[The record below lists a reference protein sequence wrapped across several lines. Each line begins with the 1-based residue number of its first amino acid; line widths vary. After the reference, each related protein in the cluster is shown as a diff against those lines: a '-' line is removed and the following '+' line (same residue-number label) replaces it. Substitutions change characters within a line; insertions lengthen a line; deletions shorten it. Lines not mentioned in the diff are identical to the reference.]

1 MRKTIIAGLLLLL
14 TQGLHA
20 AQKEDTFETPGGKKV
35 VIHHIKHASVYIE
48 YDGKHIY
55 IDPVGDLEPKT
66 DFSLYPKASI
76 LMVTHEHFDH
86 YDHMALNK
94 LAGARTAVYSNK
106 VVHGKYTRGIAM
118 QNGDSIVFSKDIKL
132 WAVPAYNTTEGHE
145 QYHPK
150 GRDNGYIL
158 ELDGLRIYLAG
169 DTEDIPEM
177 ADVKNIDIAFL
188 PCNQPYTM
196 TIDQLVNAAKTI
208 KPHVLFPY
216 HFGNTSIGQ
225 VILKLNGSGIDVR
238 LRDYK

>member
-1 MRKTIIAGLLLLL
+1 MKTTIITSLLLLL
-14 TQGLHA
+14 CAGLQA
-20 AQKEDTFETPGGKKV
+20 AQKEDTFETPGGKTV

-66 DFSLYPKASI
+66 DFSLYPKASV

-86 YDHMALNK
+86 YDDLALNK
-94 LAGARTAVYSNK
+94 LAGTRTAVYANHA
-106 VVHGKYTRGIAM
+106 VRGKYTRGIGMA
-118 QNGDSIVFSKDIKL
+118 NGDSITLAPDIRI
-132 WAVPAYNTTEGHE
+132 WAVPAYNTTEGRQ

-158 ELDGLRIYLAG
+158 QLDGLRIYLAG

-177 ADVKNIDIAFL
+177 EALKDIDIAFL

-196 TIDQLVNAAKTI
+196 TVDQLVRAAKLI
-208 KPHVLFPY
+208 KPRVLFPY
-216 HFGNTSIGQ
+216 HYSNTPVKQ
-225 VILKLNGSGIDVR
+225 VLMKLAGSGIDVR
-238 LRDYK
+238 IRDYK

>member
-1 MRKTIIAGLLLLL
+1 MRRTIIAGALLLL
-14 TQGLHA
+14 TLGLQA
-20 AQKEDTFETPGGKKV
+20 AQKEDTFETKSGKSV
-35 VIHHIKHASVYIE
+35 TIHHIKHASVYIE

-66 DFSLYPKASI
+66 DFSLYPKANV

-86 YDHMALNK
+86 YDDLALNK
-94 LAGARTAVYSNK
+94 LVRTSTAVYANR
-106 VVHGKYTRGIAM
+106 VVRGKYTRGIGM
-118 QNGDSIVFSKDIKL
+118 QNGDSITLSPDIRI
-132 WAVPAYNTTEGHE
+132 WAVPAYNTTEGRK

-158 ELDGLRIYLAG
+158 QLDGLRIYLAG

-177 ADVKNIDIAFL
+177 ADLKDIDIAFL

-208 KPHVLFPY
+208 KPRVLFPY
-216 HFGNTSIGQ
+216 HFGNTPVAQ
-225 VILKLNGSGIDVR
+225 VIMKLAGTGIDVR
-238 LRDYK
+238 IRDYK

>member
-1 MRKTIIAGLLLLL
+1 MRKTIFAGLLLLL

-86 YDHMALNK
+86 YDDIALNK
-94 LAGARTAVYSNK
+94 LVGMRTAIYANR

-118 QNGDSIVFSKDIKL
+118 ANGDSIVFSKDIKL
-132 WAVPAYNTTEGHE
+132 WAVPAYNITEGHE
-145 QYHPK
+145 KFHPK

-177 ADVKNIDIAFL
+177 AALKDIDVALL

-196 TIDQLVNAAKTI
+196 TVDQLLHAARMF
-208 KPHVLFPY
+208 KPRVVYPY
-216 HFGNTSIGQ
+216 HYSKTDISQLPTLLQGD
-225 VILKLNGSGIDVR
+225 GIEVR
-238 LRDYK
+238 LRAWE